1 MGSCCPR
8 PRHQPL
14 PRRLACDRADGDG
27 LLLRDVRLPALL
39 WGGLPRLWR
48 RGHRRAAARRVC
60 PDGDRDLPRG
70 LPAGCSPRR
79 GGVRRRLAPYAPAGS
94 CPGECTPAGIGGGRI
109 RAIDFVESL
118 PQWPHAKCDGRNVR
132 SMSTTRCKR
141 REAAKGSVHPFTE
154 FRVLRGFA

>member
-60 PDGDRDLPRG
+60 PDGNRDLPRG

-79 GGVRRRLAPYAPAGS
+79 GGVRRRLAPDAPAG
-94 CPGECTPAGIGGGRI
+94 ERAGGGGEGRRGYTFSVSPSPRSTPVAACI
-109 RAIDFVESL
+109 PPSRYTAPMSASRHSARTRPDVQTPWVASPF
-118 PQWPHAKCDGRNVR
+118 PHR
-132 SMSTTRCKR
+132 T
-141 REAAKGSVHPFTE
+141 
-154 FRVLRGFA
+154 